1 MERHL
6 YIIGNGFDIHHNIP
20 SKYNDARGG
29 NCFRKWLEDNDCDTL
44 CEIDDTFGCTT
55 DEWWKNFEENLAS
68 VETLRIAYEEAF
80 EHYPNF
86 GSDDFHDRDYDGA
99 SIAVKIRLDNVFANI
114 SNALMRWID
123 TLPIGND
130 EKKVRLKTENGI
142 FITFNY
148 THTLENLYKISA
160 DKILHIHGDTD
171 TNTLIFGHGL
181 LYSEIQKEMEKYES
195 VEYGDYVYQTSKD
208 SAIYGVASHR
218 KQVEE
223 IIEGNKQWFRQLHDI
238 THIHIL
244 GHSLASVDMPY
255 FYKILESCDK
265 NAVNIEISCFD
276 NIAKDTALQFLKSVN
291 IDSARYRL
299 IDLRGLQVYKE
310 YYPTIK
316 L

>member
-29 NCFRKWLEDNDCDTL
+29 DCFRKWLNENDCDTL
-44 CEIDDTFGCTT
+44 CDIDDTFGYTT

-86 GSDDFHDRDYDGA
+86 GSDDFRDRDYDEA

-114 SNALMRWID
+114 SNALMRWINI
-123 TLPIGND
+123 LPNGNE
-130 EKKVRLKTENGI
+130 EKKIRLITENSI
-142 FITFNY
+142 FISFNY
-148 THTLENLYKISA
+148 THTLEKLYGINP
-160 DKILHIHGDTD
+160 DKILHIHGDYS

-181 LYSEIQKEMEKYES
+181 HYSELRKEMEKYER
-195 VEYGDYVYQTSKD
+195 VEHGDHVYQTSKD
-208 SAIYGVASHR
+208 AAIYCVAFRR
-218 KQVEE
+218 KQVDK
-223 IIEGNKQWFRQLHDI
+223 IIEKNKKWFSHLHDI

-244 GHSLASVDMPY
+244 GHSLAAVDLPY
-255 FYKILESCDK
+255 FHKILESCNK
-265 NAVNIEISCFD
+265 NTIYIEISCFD
-276 NIAKDTALQFLKSVN
+276 NTAKEAALRFLNSIQ

-299 IDLRGLQVYKE
+299 IDLRGLQVHKE
-310 YYPTIK
+310 YYPNT
-316 L
+316 